1 MSNQPEVSTTRLRLA
16 VDTLR
21 RPEIMTT
28 SHARGFVLSEI
39 PKASAERMEA
49 VLRDAMEVRE
59 NDPDKHEEL
68 LKFYFKLGKEEAER
82 QATEY
87 PPDPPNSECSN
98 AILTGFLCSNETG
111 LSRGDCTPLFKLKHE
126 KISLWTHA
134 SNTNSVLIS
143 QTDPAVHHEICWL
156 TAGSKLR
163 LAFSLRSALET
174 IPDVD
179 YDWIYRFDPT
189 NGFEETKFL
198 DRERFDR
205 SSGFVH
211 KVLDYAE
218 SAPMLELLDRDERF
232 YVGAQNLLASFEN
245 HWFCV
250 ICALTPEHHRMH
262 EVDELAPWHSADAI
276 SKMEAAIVQATRTVE
291 GFLGKPGNRE
301 EPRKLQRMLDRW
313 QEVVPIDPNSVYD
326 RLNLSYL
333 DYYYQMFGTRGD
345 AAHSLGK
352 LPLAMSR
359 KLTIDAQCFACKIL
373 MEYFDHHKVKHEEA
387 RKRMGFN
394 ETLFASDDAS
404 YSSPITADDPGFS
417 RSARAHSETRKTN
430 KSEQSNC

>member
-1 MSNQPEVSTTRLRLA
+1 
-16 VDTLR
+16 
-21 RPEIMTT
+21 MTT
-28 SHARGFVLSEI
+28 SRARGFDPSEI
-39 PKASAERMEA
+39 PEATTERMEA
-49 VLRDAMEVRE
+49 VLREAMEVRE
-59 NDPDKHEEL
+59 TDPGTYKEL
-68 LKFYFKLGKEEAER
+68 LSSYFVLGQEEAER
-82 QATEY
+82 QAAEY
-87 PPDPPNSECSN
+87 PPDPPNSECN
-98 AILTGFLCSNETG
+98 HAILTGFLCSNETG
-111 LSRGDCTPLFKLKHE
+111 LSRGDCSPLFKLKHE
-126 KISLWTHA
+126 DILLWTHKK
-134 SNTNSVLIS
+134 NTNSVLVS
-143 QTDPAVHHEICWL
+143 EVDPAVHHEVCWL

-189 NGFEETKFL
+189 KGIEETKFL

-205 SSGFVH
+205 NAGYVH
-211 KVLDYAE
+211 KVLDYAKA
-218 SAPMLELLDRDERF
+218 APMLELLDRDERF

-250 ICALTPEHHRMH
+250 ICALTPERHRMH
-262 EVDELAPWHSADAI
+262 EVDELALWHAADAI

-313 QEVVPIDPNSVYD
+313 REVVPIDPNSVFD

-333 DYYYQMFGTRGD
+333 DYYYQMFGIRGD

-373 MEYFDHHKVKHEEA
+373 MEYFDHHKLEPEKA
-387 RKRMGFN
+387 RDRIGFN
-394 ETLFASDDAS
+394 EVLLAADDES
-404 YSSPITADDPGFS
+404 FSSPITADDPEFHKYALL
-417 RSARAHSETRKTN
+417 RENRK
-430 KSEQSNC
+430 